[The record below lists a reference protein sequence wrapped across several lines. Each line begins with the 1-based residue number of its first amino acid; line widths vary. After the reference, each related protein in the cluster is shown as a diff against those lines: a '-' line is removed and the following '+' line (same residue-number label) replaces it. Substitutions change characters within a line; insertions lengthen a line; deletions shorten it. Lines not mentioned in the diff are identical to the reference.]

1 MSLMRPKNPA
11 DSAARTAH
19 VRTAVVRTAAVQ
31 TAVART
37 AVASLVSLLAAASL
51 AADWSEPDLAAA
63 ATLRDKALAGTT
75 AFEHV
80 SSLVTEVGP
89 RFAGSAGDA
98 AAVRWALN
106 RLGVLGFSR
115 VHGQDVLVPRW
126 VRGSTQVTIV
136 TPFPQSLVA
145 VAIGG
150 SVGTA
155 DEGIEAPVLSVTSL
169 DALAALA
176 PTAVSGKIVFID
188 QRMERT
194 RDVSGYGR
202 AVRNRSQGPSVAGNL
217 GAAAL
222 VVRSVGTSNERVA
235 HTGSLTYRSDAPRI
249 PAFSLSNPDA
259 DLLAR
264 QLQTGKTVR
273 MRLHSTARELPP
285 AWSANVIGEIPGR
298 ERPDE
303 IVLLGAHLDS
313 WDLSPGALDDGAGV
327 AIVMEAARLI
337 ARLGRPPAR
346 TIRVVLFANEEF
358 GLSGATEYAR
368 LAGDETNRHVIAI
381 EADLGAGPV
390 WKLQSLVSVE
400 ALAAINGIA
409 EVLAPLQ
416 IENAGNT
423 ATGGSDLRPLRE
435 AGVPILDL
443 SLDATNYFDVHHT
456 VNDTLAKID
465 PKTLDQSVAA
475 HAVAAWLAATKQGDF
490 GRVPPQ
496 KQTPEKQSPEKE
508 NPEKEN
514 PEKQNMEKQNPD
526 QQNTGTQN

>member
-1 MSLMRPKNPA
+1 MSLRMSQTSPKIPGL
-11 DSAARTAH
+11 AAR
-19 VRTAVVRTAAVQ
+19 AA
-31 TAVART
+31 
-37 AVASLVSLLAAASL
+37 LVCATVGSFISLLATASP

-63 ATLRDKALAGTT
+63 ATLRDKALAGTK

-115 VHGQDVLVPRW
+115 VHSQDVLVPHW
-126 VRGSTQVTIV
+126 VRGTAQVAIV

-145 VAIGG
+145 VALGG

-155 DEGIEAPVLSVTSL
+155 EEGIEASVLPVASL
-169 DALAALA
+169 EALAALA
-176 PTAVSGKIVFID
+176 PKTVSGKIVFID
-188 QRMERT
+188 ERMERT
-194 RDVSGYGR
+194 QDVSGYGR
-202 AVRNRSQGPSVAGNL
+202 TVRIRSQGPSVAANL

-222 VVRSVGTSNERVA
+222 VIRSVGTSDERIA
-235 HTGSLTYRSDAPRI
+235 HTGSLNYRSDAPRI
-249 PAFSLSNPDA
+249 PAFALSNPDA

-264 QLQTGKTVR
+264 QLQTDKPVR
-273 MRLHSTARELPP
+273 MHLQSTARELPP

-313 WDLSPGALDDGAGV
+313 WDLGPGAIDDGAGV

-337 ARLGRPPAR
+337 AKLGHPPAR

-358 GLSGATEYAR
+358 GLSGAQEYAR
-368 LAGDETNRHVIAI
+368 LAGDEIHRHVIAF

-390 WKLQSLVSVE
+390 WQLQSLVAVE
-400 ALAAINGIA
+400 ALPAIDGIA
-409 EVLAPLQ
+409 EVLAPLK
-416 IENAGNT
+416 IENGGNT

-475 HAVAAWLAATKQGDF
+475 YAVAAWLAATKQGDF
-490 GRVPPQ
+490 GRVAPP
-496 KQTPEKQSPEKE
+496 PE
-508 NPEKEN
+508 
-514 PEKQNMEKQNPD
+514 QN
-526 QQNTGTQN
+526 